1 MKSHNMKHL
10 RKIKRHST
18 LHTPHSIHLTQ
29 GFTLIEII
37 IAISVMTI
45 GIVGSYAV
53 VPVMVRN
60 QAVNLDEFT
69 ASQLAHEAM
78 EIVRNFRDTNWL
90 SGFDWKTGLLACSS
104 GCEIDYNDTAFQTYQ
119 SRFLSIDASGFYNY
133 ESVNNSKFKR
143 KIILQTGTS
152 ILNAKV
158 QVLWNGKGSPFEA
171 EENFYDWR

>member
-1 MKSHNMKHL
+1 MGRISIKKSGA
-10 RKIKRHST
+10 
-18 LHTPHSIHLTQ
+18 

-37 IAISVMTI
+37 IAITVMTI

-53 VPVMVRN
+53 VPAMVRN

-90 SGFDWKTGLLACSS
+90 NDLDWKAGLLACSS
-104 GCEIDYNDTAFQTYQ
+104 GCEIDYNDPGFSSFQD
-119 SRFLSIDASGFYNY
+119 RFLQIDSNGLFNYGLGAS
-133 ESVNNSKFKR
+133 SKFKR
-143 KIILQTGTS
+143 KIIIQEQGDA
-152 ILNAKV
+152 LNVKI

>member
-1 MKSHNMKHL
+1 MHRLLTKLLK
-10 RKIKRHST
+10 T
-18 LHTPHSIHLTQ
+18 LKGFNQTLT
-29 GFTLIEII
+29 GFTLVEIM
-37 IAISVMTI
+37 IAITVMTI

-53 VPVMVRN
+53 VPMMVRN

-69 ASQLAHEAM
+69 ASQLAHEGM

-90 SGFDWKTGLLACSS
+90 ADLNWETGLLACSS
-104 GCEIDYNDTAFQTYQ
+104 GCEIDYNDTAFQSYQ
-119 SRFLSIDASGFYNY
+119 ARPLKVDANDFYNY
-133 ESVNNSKFKR
+133 ESGNDSKFKR

-152 ILNAKV
+152 TLNVKV

>member
-1 MKSHNMKHL
+1 MLVKLKLNSNMNK
-10 RKIKRHST
+10 
-18 LHTPHSIHLTQ
+18 

-53 VPVMVRN
+53 VPMMVRN

-69 ASQLAHEAM
+69 ASQLAHEGM

-90 SGFDWKTGLLACSS
+90 ADLNWETGLLACSS
-104 GCEIDYNDTAFQTYQ
+104 GCEIDYNDTAFQSYQ
-119 SRFLSIDASGFYNY
+119 ARPLKVDTTNGFYNY
-133 ESVNNSKFKR
+133 ESGNDSKFKR

-152 ILNAKV
+152 TLNVKV